1 MTPEGPRQYRPR
13 EENLRDDYPV
23 PPDVMPTRESRQKQ
37 RYF

>member
-13 EENLRDDYPV
+13 EENLQDDYPV